1 MTKAVEYEYV
11 CAIGGCN
18 NIATRVRQFDHE
30 PHVVYR
36 WCDMPHAGG
45 TLKPRAKAM
54 PALLITEAST
64 AASGPLTSL
73 VRDIQA
79 VAIAAADAT
88 PDDQP
93 SAAPVLLPG
102 QSEARLE
109 GAAADNRS
117 EPSTYEPPCG
127 PECEGCQIDEAEG
140 ADKRTIARLGDKL
153 RNATARAEEREAARA
168 TLDALC
174 LKVIAERDEARKQ
187 LGEALINSEERLAH
201 ANQLQ
206 ADIEEEQRGRLLLRE
221 RHGARDDETFGMFIE
236 RAIKERPAVGTTHPV
251 AVADA
256 DQRAHP
262 EARWVGVGGYIGMF
276 TRLPNRAPEAVNVS
290 RLTPTVISPACNC
303 DELIAA
309 RETLARLTSERDALT
324 ARLQSE
330 HETRWWATYNVALT
344 GVLAY
349 SGNEPPLTKSPHKES
364 ALHADAAHGPRG
376 SK

>member
-1 MTKAVEYEYV
+1 MTDAKIK
-11 CAIGGCN
+11 C
-18 NIATRVRQFDHE
+18 
-30 PHVVYR
+30 PHCGYHTTSIVN
-36 WCDMPHAGG
+36 CDYGFGHG
-45 TLKPRAKAM
+45 TEFECGSNSCGRRFVNMSDPRT
-54 PALLITEAST
+54 PAEALRR
-64 AASGPLTSL
+64 AAWK
-73 VRDIQA
+73 VF
-79 VAIAAADAT
+79 
-88 PDDQP
+88 
-93 SAAPVLLPG
+93 
-102 QSEARLE
+102 
-109 GAAADNRS
+109 GAAAFSLRCHDSAYAEDRVSDEEKYAAECVAEQRIGYTLLVEADRLDALPVAELS
-117 EPSTYEPPCG
+117 EER
-127 PECEGCQIDEAEG
+127 E
-140 ADKRTIARLGDKL
+140 TIARLTKERHTFVEVLFDEMEKL
-153 RNATARAEEREAARA
+153 EKRIDECDSLRAQLA
-168 TLDALC
+168 D
-174 LKVIAERDEARKQ
+174 VMQERDEARKQ

-330 HETRWWATYNVALT
+330 HETRWWATYNAALT
-344 GVLAY
+344 GVLAH
-349 SGNEPPLTKSPHKES
+349 SGNAPPLTGSPHKE
-364 ALHADAAHGPRG
+364 ATHYADTAHGPRG